1 MNKLRI
7 AASKKE
13 VKELIG
19 IQNLLPSENSKG
31 CAMRFQIK
39 ERIQWTEVIRRGLR
53 EGNKLF

>member
-39 ERIQWTEVIRRGLR
+39 ERVRWTEVIRRGLR
-53 EGNKLF
+53 EGSKLF